1 MIVPVLSRGH
11 ECNCFIVAGK
21 KCAIID
27 AGNPRVVF
35 DKLRDLS
42 IGIDYLLT
50 THYHFDH
57 VSGLVYLKEN
67 LGGAVA
73 VHEADA
79 SALEKADTS
88 RVLSYL
94 FDAECPKVSVDWKLK
109 DGDVVDL
116 GGLVLEVIHTPGHT
130 PGGVCFYEP
139 ASKSLFSGDTVFD
152 GCVGRTDFEGG
163 SNRDLKKS
171 VEKLVRLH
179 IERGIEI
186 VYPGHGPLFH
196 GKEIKGIYEEY
207 FS

>member
-1 MIVPVLSRGH
+1 MIVPVMSLGQ

-21 KCAIID
+21 KCAIVD
-27 AGNPRVVF
+27 AGNPRLVL
-35 DKLRDLS
+35 DKIRDLC

-57 VSGLVYLKEN
+57 VSGLVYLKKN
-67 LGGAVA
+67 LGGTVA
-73 VHEADA
+73 VHEADS

-88 RVLSYL
+88 KVLSYL
-94 FDAECPKVSVDWKLK
+94 FDAPCPTVSVDWKLK

-116 GGLVLEVIHTPGHT
+116 DGLILEVIHTPGHT
-130 PGGVCFYEP
+130 PGCICFYEP

-163 SNRDLKKS
+163 SNIDLKKS
-171 VEKLVRLH
+171 VEKLVKLH
-179 IERGIEI
+179 KARGVET
-186 VYPGHGPLFH
+186 VYPGHGPLFK
-196 GKEIKGIYEEY
+196 GRDLEGIYEEY

>member
-1 MIVPVLSRGH
+1 MIVPVMSLGDA
-11 ECNCFIVAGK
+11 CNCFIVSGNK
-21 KCAIID
+21 GAIID
-27 AGNPRVVF
+27 AGNPRLVL
-35 DKLRDLS
+35 DKVRNLS

-67 LGGAVA
+67 LGGVVA
-73 VHEADA
+73 VHGADA

-94 FDAECPKVSVDWKLK
+94 FDAPCPTVSVDWKLK
-109 DGDVVDL
+109 EGDVIDL
-116 GGLVLEVIHTPGHT
+116 GGFVLEVIHTPGHT
-130 PGGVCFYEP
+130 PGGICFYEP

-171 VEKLVRLH
+171 VEKLVRLY
-179 IERGIEI
+179 EKRGVET
-186 VYPGHGPLFH
+186 VYPGHGPLFK
-196 GKEIKGIYEEY
+196 GRDLEGIYEEY